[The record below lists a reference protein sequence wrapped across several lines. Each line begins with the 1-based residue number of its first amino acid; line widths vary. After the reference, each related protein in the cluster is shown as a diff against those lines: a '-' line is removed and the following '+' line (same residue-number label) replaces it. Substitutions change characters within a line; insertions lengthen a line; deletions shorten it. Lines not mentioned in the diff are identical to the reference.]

1 LGTSYALAL
10 VSKTDPGRPWASLAI
25 QVPSKA
31 KVFFS
36 VAMQTEIGNGASTL
50 FWPDRW
56 LMGHRV
62 VDIAPRLLQ
71 NVPKRRVNERTVLD
85 ALTNQTWI
93 SDIQGALTVGVISEY
108 LALWDI
114 VTSVQLRPEVNDT
127 HFFRLAANG
136 KYSAKA
142 AYEGFFLGL
151 TTFEP
156 YHRNWKTWAPPKTKF
171 FMWLVA
177 QRRLWTADRLQK
189 RGMDHPTSCPLCD
202 KEQETPDHLLIG
214 CVFARDF
221 WFKLLSQVNLQNMAS
236 HLVDASFMGW

>member
-1 LGTSYALAL
+1 
-10 VSKTDPGRPWASLAI
+10 
-25 QVPSKA
+25 
-31 KVFFS
+31 
-36 VAMQTEIGNGASTL
+36 M
-50 FWPDRW
+50 
-56 LMGHRV
+56 
-62 VDIAPRLLQ
+62 DIAPRLLQ

-114 VTSVQLRPEVNDT
+114 VTSVQLRREVNDT

-142 AYEGFFLGL
+142 AYEGLFLGS

-156 YHRNWKTWAPPKTKF
+156 YHRIWKTRAPPKAKF

-177 QRRLWTADRLQK
+177 TALD
-189 RGMDHPTSCPLCD
+189 S
-202 KEQETPDHLLIG
+202 
-214 CVFARDF
+214 
-221 WFKLLSQVNLQNMAS
+221 
-236 HLVDASFMGW
+236 